1 MKFSIRLEV
10 QDNAGKAMAQGG
22 VTLDNPSADEIR
34 AELSVLGERAIE
46 LAMAQAEDE
55 RAGK

>member
-10 QDNAGKAMAQGG
+10 QDSAGKAMVQGG

-34 AELSVLGERAIE
+34 AELSACGERAIGF
-46 LAMAQAEDE
+46 AMAQAEDE
-55 RAGK
+55 RQAK